1 MCDESTGRAYAR
13 PDASVYGP
21 IMNRTYGI
29 TEVVGTS
36 NEGVDLAIRSAISRT
51 SKTVRHLDWF
61 EVTQIRGYV
70 RDGEVDHFQVSL
82 KVGYRM
88 EDSGAQ

>member
-1 MCDESTGRAYAR
+1 MYGR
-13 PDASVYGP
+13 S
-21 IMNRTYGI
+21 MNRTYGI
-29 TEVVGTS
+29 SEVVGTS
-36 NEGVDLAIRSAISRT
+36 NEGVDAAIRNAVSRT

-88 EDSGAQ
+88 EDHSGN

>member
-1 MCDESTGRAYAR
+1 
-13 PDASVYGP
+13 
-21 IMNRTYGI
+21 MNRTYGI
-29 TEVVGTS
+29 REVVGTS
-36 NEGVDLAIRSAISRT
+36 NEGVDAAIRNAVTRT

-88 EDSGAQ
+88 EDHPGN

>member
-1 MCDESTGRAYAR
+1 
-13 PDASVYGP
+13 
-21 IMNRTYGI
+21 MNRTYGI

-36 NEGVDLAIRSAISRT
+36 NEGVDAAIRNAVSRT
-51 SKTVRHLDWF
+51 SKTIRHLDWF
-61 EVTQIRGYV
+61 EVTQVRGYV

-88 EDSGAQ
+88 EDQNAQ

>member
-1 MCDESTGRAYAR
+1 MYR
-13 PDASVYGP
+13 PS
-21 IMNRTYGI
+21 MNRTYGI

-36 NEGVDLAIRSAISRT
+36 NEGVDAAIRNAVSRT
-51 SKTVRHLDWF
+51 SKTIKHLDWF
-61 EVTQIRGYV
+61 EVTQVRGYV

-88 EDSGAQ
+88 EDQNAQ

>member
-1 MCDESTGRAYAR
+1 
-13 PDASVYGP
+13 
-21 IMNRTYGI
+21 MNRTYGI
-29 TEVVGTS
+29 SEVVGTS
-36 NEGVDLAIRSAISRT
+36 NEGVDAAIRNAVSRT

-70 RDGEVDHFQVSL
+70 RDGQVDHFQVSL

-88 EDSGAQ
+88 EDHSGN

>member
-1 MCDESTGRAYAR
+1 
-13 PDASVYGP
+13 
-21 IMNRTYGI
+21 MNRTYGS

-36 NEGVDLAIRSAISRT
+36 NDGIDAAIRNAVSRT
-51 SKTVRHLDWF
+51 SKTIRHLDWF
-61 EVTQIRGYV
+61 EVTQVRGYV

-88 EDSGAQ
+88 EDQNAQ

>member
-1 MCDESTGRAYAR
+1 
-13 PDASVYGP
+13 
-21 IMNRTYGI
+21 MNRTYGI
-29 TEVVGTS
+29 SEVVGTS
-36 NEGVDLAIRSAISRT
+36 NEGVDSAIRNAVSRT
-51 SKTVRHLDWF
+51 SKTVRHVDWF

-88 EDSGAQ
+88 EDHTGN

>member
-1 MCDESTGRAYAR
+1 VYR
-13 PDASVYGP
+13 PS
-21 IMNRTYGI
+21 MNRTYGI

-36 NEGVDLAIRSAISRT
+36 NEGVDAAIRNAVSRT
-51 SKTVRHLDWF
+51 SKTIRHLDWF
-61 EVTQIRGYV
+61 EVTQVRGYV

-88 EDSGAQ
+88 EDQNAQ

>member
-1 MCDESTGRAYAR
+1 
-13 PDASVYGP
+13 
-21 IMNRTYGI
+21 MNRTYGI
-29 TEVVGTS
+29 SEVVGTS
-36 NEGVDLAIRSAISRT
+36 NEGVDAAIRNAVSRT
-51 SKTVRHLDWF
+51 SKTVRHVDWF

-88 EDSGAQ
+88 EDHSGN

>member
-1 MCDESTGRAYAR
+1 
-13 PDASVYGP
+13 
-21 IMNRTYGI
+21 MNRTYGI

-36 NEGVDLAIRSAISRT
+36 NEGVDAAIRNAVSRT
-51 SKTVRHLDWF
+51 SKTIRHLDWF
-61 EVTQIRGYV
+61 EVTQVRGYV

-88 EDSGAQ
+88 EDPNAQ

>member
-1 MCDESTGRAYAR
+1 M
-13 PDASVYGP
+13 
-21 IMNRTYGI
+21 
-29 TEVVGTS
+29 GTLGVRS
-36 NEGVDLAIRSAISRT
+36 NHAIRSAISRT
-51 SKTVRHLDWF
+51 SKTVRHLDWV